1 MFADQFL
8 TICDPAT
15 VDGAIGGAALV
26 VHLVERQRLRVR
38 CNRYKFKLFL
48 FNHLLIL
55 LRNGSVEFFRAK
67 SDLLDKKSSL
77 FDLNLAQASLHVN
90 CQKGGGGKYK
100 VLSKLDLEIH

>member
-1 MFADQFL
+1 M
-8 TICDPAT
+8 
-15 VDGAIGGAALV
+15 
-26 VHLVERQRLRVR
+26 
-38 CNRYKFKLFL
+38 
-48 FNHLLIL
+48 L

-100 VLSKLDLEIH
+100 VLSQIGFGNTLDGKRISFYISHC